1 VTNTGVIK
9 EAVVVTSIP
18 AIDLDGWIDAVLRL
32 DTGDV
37 SEGDTN
43 TVVVEDTA
51 AVSGG
56 EGILGI
62 GEGTID
68 SLMRSL
74 GVVVVVATSDAEE
87 VSEE

>member
-1 VTNTGVIK
+1 MTNAGVIK
-9 EAVVVTSIP
+9 EGVVTSIP
-18 AIDLDGWIDAVLRL
+18 AIDLDGWIDAVPRL

-74 GVVVVVATSDAEE
+74 DVVVVVATSDAEE